1 MVDLVDLVGVGLS
14 IDDGLVVYID
24 LVRPGLRMLVNVCRN
39 EDRNAGLGDLEGRSV
54 DLEDPVVDSLD
65 HEDPFVDLSLDL
77 VVDLVLH
84 PSKLVVHPVSPI
96 LDHLFQH
103 QH

>member
-1 MVDLVDLVGVGLS
+1 MDLVGVGLL

-39 EDRNAGLGDLEGRSV
+39 EDRSAGLGDLEGRSV
-54 DLEDPVVDSLD
+54 DLVDPVVDSLD
-65 HEDPFVDLSLDL
+65 HEGPFVDLSLDL
-77 VVDLVLH
+77 VVDLVDLVLH